1 MWYAQNP
8 ARRTHQLAGDA
19 GVLLWTALWA
29 TAAVVTYRLACLLA
43 LPRAL
48 QQHSAPLPLVGGRVD
63 NALRRIAAVVDA
75 MDPVTVRTAVA
86 VGAVALFVVPVGL
99 VLNAWLPRRLRWIR
113 QAGAAR
119 DLAASDDGRELLALR
134 TLLRPLHEVA
144 LTASEIPDATPGSL
158 AWGWRHGDPE
168 TLDALA
174 EAELERLGLDFT
186 PLGPPVQPGPL
197 PMPMPMPMP
206 TCVPVP
212 GPGVPPEAVSDE
224 TVSDEAV
231 SDGLA
236 RPVPAQATEAVGAV
250 GADEASG
257 GVGVSGGVTGPVG

>member
-8 ARRTHQLAGDA
+8 AKRTHQLAGDA
-19 GVLLWTALWA
+19 GVLVWTALWA
-29 TAAVVTYRLACLLA
+29 AAAVVAYRLACALA

-48 QQHSAPLPLVGGRVD
+48 QEHSAPLPLVGGRVD
-63 NALRRIAAVVDA
+63 LALRRVAGAVDA
-75 MDPVTVRTAVA
+75 MDPVVVRAAVA

-99 VLNAWLPRRLRWIR
+99 LLNAWLPRRLRWVR

-144 LTASEIPDATPGSL
+144 ATASEIPDATPGSL

-174 EAELERLGLDFT
+174 AAELERLGLDLLPHRPDYG
-186 PLGPPVQPGPL
+186 PLGH
-197 PMPMPMPMP
+197 
-206 TCVPVP
+206 
-212 GPGVPPEAVSDE
+212 
-224 TVSDEAV
+224 
-231 SDGLA
+231 
-236 RPVPAQATEAVGAV
+236 PVPAQATETIV
-250 GADEASG
+250 
-257 GVGVSGGVTGPVG
+257 GPVASEV

>member
-186 PLGPPVQPGPL
+186 PLGPPVQPGPV
-197 PMPMPMPMP
+197 PAS
-206 TCVPVP
+206 VPVP

-224 TVSDEAV
+224 AV
-231 SDGLA
+231 SDGLV
-236 RPVPAQATEAVGAV
+236 RPVPAQATETVE
-250 GADEASG
+250 ADEASG

>member
-29 TAAVVTYRLACLLA
+29 TAAVVAYRLACLLA

-48 QQHSAPLPLVGGRVD
+48 ERHSAPLPLVGGRVD
-63 NALRRIAAVVDA
+63 NAMRRIAGFVDA

-99 VLNAWLPRRLRWIR
+99 VLSAWLPRRLRWIR

-186 PLGPPVQPGPL
+186 PLGAQ
-197 PMPMPMPMP
+197 
-206 TCVPVP
+206 VPVAP
-212 GPGVPPEAVSDE
+212 SPVAPEVL
-224 TVSDEAV
+224 V
-231 SDGLA
+231 
-236 RPVPAQATEAVGAV
+236 RPVPAQATEAAGAEEAAG
-250 GADEASG
+250 GA
-257 GVGVSGGVTGPVG
+257 GVSGTVTGPVG

>member
-29 TAAVVTYRLACLLA
+29 AAAVLTYRLACLLA

-48 QQHSAPLPLVGGRVD
+48 QQHRAPLPLVGGRVD
-63 NALRRIAAVVDA
+63 LALRRVADAVDA
-75 MDPVTVRTAVA
+75 MDPLAVRTAVA
-86 VGAVALFVVPVGL
+86 VGAVALFVLPVGL
-99 VLNAWLPRRLRWIR
+99 VLAVWLPRRLRWIR

-144 LTASEIPDATPGSL
+144 ATAANIAGATPGSL
-158 AWGWRHGDPE
+158 AEGWRNGDPQ

-174 EAELERLGLDFT
+174 EAELERLGLDLV
-186 PLGPPVQPGPL
+186 PQPPEELGPIG
-197 PMPMPMPMP
+197 
-206 TCVPVP
+206 
-212 GPGVPPEAVSDE
+212 
-224 TVSDEAV
+224 
-231 SDGLA
+231 
-236 RPVPAQATEAVGAV
+236 RQAT
-250 GADEASG
+250 
-257 GVGVSGGVTGPVG
+257 GPMAESIT

>member
-1 MWYAQNP
+1 MWYAQNS

-29 TAAVVTYRLACLLA
+29 TAAVIAYRLACLLA

-48 QQHSAPLPLVGGRVD
+48 QEHSGPLPLIGGRAD
-63 NALRRIAAVVDA
+63 TALRRVAGAVDA

-86 VGAVALFVVPVGL
+86 IGAVALFVVPVGL
-99 VLNAWLPRRLRWIR
+99 LLGIWLPRRLRWIR

-134 TLLRPLHEVA
+134 SLLRPLDEVA
-144 LTASEIPDATPGSL
+144 ATASEIPDATPGSL

-174 EAELERLGLDFT
+174 AAELERLGLDFA
-186 PLGPPVQPGPL
+186 PSPAAPEPVG
-197 PMPMPMPMP
+197 
-206 TCVPVP
+206 
-212 GPGVPPEAVSDE
+212 
-224 TVSDEAV
+224 
-231 SDGLA
+231 
-236 RPVPAQATEAVGAV
+236 RPVPAQAAEPAETAADRVG
-250 GADEASG
+250 
-257 GVGVSGGVTGPVG
+257 